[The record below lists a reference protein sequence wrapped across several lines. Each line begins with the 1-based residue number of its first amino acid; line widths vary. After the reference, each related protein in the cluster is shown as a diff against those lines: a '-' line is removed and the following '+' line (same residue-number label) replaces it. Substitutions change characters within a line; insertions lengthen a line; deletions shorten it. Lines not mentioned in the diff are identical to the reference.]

1 MGLIQTALDL
11 ILQIL
16 NLFTGSKK
24 KQEDI
29 EKAVKDATSVYEQ
42 TANIP
47 SDVRESHQKLKSK
60 LREAWERRWGNK
72 QNQNQNP

>member
-1 MGLIQTALDL
+1 MALLQTALDL

-16 NLFTGSKK
+16 NIFTGNKK
-24 KQEDI
+24 KQQDI
-29 EKAVKDATSVYEQ
+29 EKAVKDATAVYEQ

-60 LREAWERRWGNK
+60 LRQSWEQRWGNQK
-72 QNQNQNP
+72 KEPLE